1 MQITLLINNIMH
13 INCILSHPWSSVTL
27 ASLGL
32 LLVIILVLYPISP
45 FHVTGSVLLQLPL
58 VGAV

>member
-1 MQITLLINNIMH
+1 MS
-13 INCILSHPWSSVTL
+13 CVVSRPWSSVTL

-32 LLVIILVLYPISP
+32 LLVIILVLYPMGR

-58 VGAV
+58 MGAV